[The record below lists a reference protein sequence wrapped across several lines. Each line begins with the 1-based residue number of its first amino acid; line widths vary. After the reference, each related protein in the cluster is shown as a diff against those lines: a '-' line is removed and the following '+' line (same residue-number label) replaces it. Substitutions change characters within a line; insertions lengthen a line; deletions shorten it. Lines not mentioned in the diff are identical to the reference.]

1 MIHIHIAMKMVCQ
14 NLLRLDNLH
23 YHVYTYMNLSS
34 SIKLEPFYKL
44 HLVLLEEHC
53 ATSCLVMADCGAL
66 LSHKKRTTPMC
77 HVEEHCYK
85 WNLHKMTFW
94 ILVQKQL
101 LWSFMIFW
109 YLWLSWGCCF
119 QRCTMES
126 AKGCS
131 FGWLSPSSNINILP
145 YANCATIDTSLNL
158 WTPLPS
164 CSRLSSGQYERL
176 GATGHPPLIPHH
188 SLRRNPESSEFWD
201 PKSFPFHCVSHIQLT
216 RTTFWKNASLKSQ
229 PN

>member
-1 MIHIHIAMKMVCQ
+1 MKMVCQ

-85 WNLHKMTFW
+85 WNLHKMTFC
-94 ILVQKQL
+94 ILVQNHYSDL
-101 LWSFMIFW
+101 L
-109 YLWLSWGCCF
+109 Y
-119 QRCTMES
+119 
-126 AKGCS
+126 
-131 FGWLSPSSNINILP
+131 
-145 YANCATIDTSLNL
+145 D
-158 WTPLPS
+158 
-164 CSRLSSGQYERL
+164 
-176 GATGHPPLIPHH
+176 PLISLVVLGLLFPKMYNGICKRLFWLAFTFFQHQH
-188 SLRRNPESSEFWD
+188 SPI
-201 PKSFPFHCVSHIQLT
+201 CQLC
-216 RTTFWKNASLKSQ
+216 NH
-229 PN
+229 